1 MNVFVIATASR
12 ASGALVIYKQFIE
25 QLATRIDNDHF
36 FVFVDP
42 SMPQPNIPQV
52 QYVVVNTR
60 GLRRVFFDFFG
71 SFLFK
76 TLV

>member
-25 QLATRIDNDHF
+25 QLATRNDNDHY
-36 FVFVDP
+36 FVFVAP
-42 SMPQPNIPQV
+42 SMPQPNIPRV

-60 GLRRVFFDFFG
+60 GLRRVFFDFF
-71 SFLFK
+71 
-76 TLV
+76 